1 MKVGFMTAPVLLA
14 TVGAASCDGSA
25 PPEGS
30 GGWRRCVAGDGMA
43 GPPAGAPSF
52 EAAAHYAHP
61 VMGYGLADSGSPALA
76 LGDFDGDGSLD
87 VAFANYAGGA
97 SVFLNRGDGTFTAH
111 AYPVGANAGAIEVVD
126 FDGDGKS
133 DLVTT
138 LSSPSTSPL
147 PGSASLLRGNGDG
160 TFGPA
165 VALGDFGFSLGVATG
180 DLDADGKPDLAFAN
194 LVGTNAGPGGVTVLM
209 NAGGGAFAPAVDYHP
224 AVLPDP
230 SMLKLGDVDGDGKP
244 DLFLPMYIHGTF
256 VMLNTG
262 DGGFGEPALLAG
274 EPAVLAYGV
283 GLGDLNGDGRLDA
296 VTVADHHLSVFS
308 NDGAGLSPAVTY
320 EGSLDSGWRLA
331 EIADMNGDCSPDV
344 VLAGSLGDGDGVN
357 VLANPGSGLFGAS
370 GQLPALAKLEGDLG
384 LWIKSIAIG
393 DLNRDGKPDIVAA
406 TQDDLVVFLNRTR

>member
-1 MKVGFMTAPVLLA
+1 MKVGFMTAVLLA
-14 TVGAASCDGSA
+14 TTGTASCDRSA
-25 PPEGS
+25 LPEGS
-30 GGWRRCVAGDGMA
+30 GGWRRCIAGDGMVMPA
-43 GPPAGAPSF
+43 AGAPSF

-76 LGDFDGDGSLD
+76 MGDFDGDRSLD
-87 VAFANYAGGA
+87 VAFANYAGGV
-97 SVFLNRGDGTFTAH
+97 SVFLNRGDGTFQAR
-111 AYPVGANAGAIEVVD
+111 AYPVGANAGAIDVVD
-126 FDGDGKS
+126 FDNDGKR

-138 LSSPSTSPL
+138 LHSPNTTPL

-160 TFGPA
+160 TFEPA

-194 LVGTNAGPGGVTVLM
+194 IGGTNAGPGGVTVLM

-256 VMLNTG
+256 VMLNAG
-262 DGGFGEPALLAG
+262 DGSFGEPALLAG

-296 VTVADHHLSVFS
+296 VTVADSHLSVFS
-308 NDGAGLSPAVTY
+308 NGGTSLAPAVTY
-320 EGSLDSGWRLA
+320 EGSLDTGWRLA
-331 EIADMNGDCSPDV
+331 EIADMNGDCSPDL
-344 VLAGSLGDGDGVN
+344 VLAGAVGGGDGIN
-357 VLANPGSGLFGAS
+357 VLTNPGSGVFGES

-384 LWIKSIAIG
+384 LWIKSIAVG
-393 DLNRDGKPDIVAA
+393 DLNGDGKPDIVAA
-406 TQDDLVVFLNRTR
+406 TQDDLVVFLNRTP